1 MDAHR
6 LTKVTRI
13 VNLTLLVFLLVTVT
27 SSVTGSG
34 RRYYDDLFPVVER
47 RGGSPAC
54 RRCAL
59 NRRDWASC
67 TACYRHARLGSG
79 RIPYYGKRSSL
90 MDNDVLETP
99 GDVIECCA
107 ETGNPECC
115 AYARIRRQ
123 LVGEEAA
130 PRYDVV
136 PVNDDGDGPVC
147 SCCHLAL
154 YDIVCCQAACDV

>member
-1 MDAHR
+1 MDAPR
-6 LTKVTRI
+6 LTKVTTI
-13 VNLTLLVFLLVTVT
+13 VNLTLLVFLLVAVT

-54 RRCAL
+54 RRCAI

-79 RIPYYGKRSSL
+79 RIPYYGKRSPP

-99 GDVIECCA
+99 DDVTEPPPLYDVTENPGDVIECCVA
-107 ETGNPECC
+107 ELTDIQTSTKNCM
-115 AYARIRRQ
+115 RTWWTN
-123 LVGEEAA
+123 
-130 PRYDVV
+130 VV
-136 PVNDDGDGPVC
+136 T
-147 SCCHLAL
+147 
-154 YDIVCCQAACDV
+154 